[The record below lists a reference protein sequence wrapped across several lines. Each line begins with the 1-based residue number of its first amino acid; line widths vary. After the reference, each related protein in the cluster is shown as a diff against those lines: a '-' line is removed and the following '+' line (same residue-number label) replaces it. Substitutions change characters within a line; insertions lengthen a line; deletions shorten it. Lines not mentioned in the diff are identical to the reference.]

1 MATTTTTTTI
11 RKKQYQSDFA
21 LRLKMKQLSGKVI
34 DTFPQCDFDL
44 VFTCG
49 GKSYTC
55 SRKDSTYSN
64 CEMNTDGTLT
74 CVFDNHGLLTGKLML
89 EAYFYTPDA
98 LYPDGTKKSVL
109 PQFTGIELVMC
120 GGEDTVEFDIDTVMP
135 YAIITAYQM
144 AVNAGYTG
152 TEQEWLDMMT
162 GSVTLDIRQSEGDST
177 TAVMSQK
184 ATTDSLAQRDKT
196 LDDYINK
203 MKAELM
209 QVVIMKL
216 VGDSPVLVG
225 GENTYTIQA
234 NCTETVDSFSIWRGE
249 TPIASAVNTNVIS
262 VSETPKLS
270 RGTLVYRALAELG
283 SYWKDATIS
292 IPVVLPV
299 YIGAGAYVRDIIDD
313 THKQTA
319 RTNPSGTYTIEVQTK
334 GDYVWLAI
342 PDDMTFVGAEMGGFH
357 FPMSKN
363 DAYLKDYNVYRS
375 DLQYKAGTMEIT
387 VL

>member
-1 MATTTTTTTI
+1 M
-11 RKKQYQSDFA
+11 RRVNYKSDFSV
-21 LRLKMKQLSGKVI
+21 RLTPTDI
-34 DTFPQCDFDL
+34 DGNVQAIPDCDFDF

-49 GKSYTC
+49 GREYVC
-55 SRKDSTYSN
+55 SRKGDEY
-64 CEMNTDGTLT
+64 CRCRKDGDTLV
-74 CVFDNHGLLTGKLML
+74 CVFDNHGLLPGVMFVMTR
-89 EAYFYTPDA
+89 FYSPNA
-98 LYPDGTKKSVL
+98 LFPDGAQLLTTAQRALSV
-109 PQFTGIELVMC
+109 ELVSYD
-120 GGEDTVEFDIDTVMP
+120 EDDATEFDAEVTMP

-234 NCTETVDSFSIWRGE
+234 NCTETADGFSIWRGE

-270 RGTLVYRALAELG
+270 RGTLVYRAIASLG

-342 PDDMTFVGAEMGGFH
+342 PDDMTFVGAEMGGFQ